1 MQLVWTDCH
10 ANLPAHS
17 QPQWDA
23 VKAIVGGCGTAGGL
37 QGLRAATE
45 EFISEFK
52 QVTSNLSDNV
62 NAHVLSCQAAIDTFQ
77 AHHLKI
83 LNVDP
88 PKQREVTDEEESN
101 VVEALR
107 HSTKPVRAVNLEL
120 QDIAV
125 ADGGSLGSSLPGMQL
140 SLWFTWR
147 WMRVDL
153 SVRNAS
159 TMPQDCALDVT
170 WQHFMNGGAIASFLF
185 NKDRKRWNWK

>member
-1 MQLVWTDCH
+1 MTDNERI
-10 ANLPAHS
+10 AMLTTGALTTTMES
-17 QPQWDA
+17 A
-23 VKAIVGGCGTAGGL
+23 VKAMMAAVEAAEEKTRE
-37 QGLRAATE
+37 LRAATE

-52 QVTSNLSDNV
+52 QVTSKLSDNV

-88 PKQREVTDEEESN
+88 PKQRELTDEEESN

-125 ADGGSLGSSLPGMQL
+125 ADG
-140 SLWFTWR
+140 
-147 WMRVDL
+147 
-153 SVRNAS
+153 
-159 TMPQDCALDVT
+159 
-170 WQHFMNGGAIASFLF
+170 
-185 NKDRKRWNWK
+185 KR